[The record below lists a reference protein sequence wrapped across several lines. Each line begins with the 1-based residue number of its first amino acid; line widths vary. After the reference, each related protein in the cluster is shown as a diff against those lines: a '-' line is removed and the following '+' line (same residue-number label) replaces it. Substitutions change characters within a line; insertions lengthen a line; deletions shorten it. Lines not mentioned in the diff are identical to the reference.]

1 MHQPTPVDNL
11 RISHYGDA
19 VRTILSSRARPAR
32 STQRHSDFCPRARPP
47 AGRGPQLSSHSFSNI
62 TGVVLSLDSSQS
74 GYRIGKRNLNLGQVS
89 YADTRLR
96 DPPCILFTRSQ
107 HDNPVVS
114 RQHIAPAIP
123 LLFRMGMQFDS
134 CPLTKFAFGFA
145 WRRLARPFPNWSS
158 AVSH

>member
-74 GYRIGKRNLNLGQVS
+74 GYRIGKRNLNLDRYRMQTQDCAIRRAFS
-89 YADTRLR
+89 SQ
-96 DPPCILFTRSQ
+96 SQ

-123 LLFRMGMQFDS
+123 PLFRMGMQFDS